1 MTTKLFGA
9 TTILTLALF
18 GAGAVLAQ
26 APDESQPPDQSQD
39 QAQDQSQAQGQ
50 MQQSAPPP
58 APAGAPDESQD
69 QSQSQG
75 QPQAQPGVARIS
87 MIRGDA
93 STQRGDSG
101 DWSAA
106 TVNQPLEAGDKI
118 STGANAQ
125 AEVQLDFADILRLD
139 QHAQANITALGNQ
152 QIQVQVAQGLVN
164 FSIFKHS
171 ESDVEIDTPNVAV
184 HPSQDEGSFRILVL
198 SDTETQV
205 IVRNG
210 QAEIS
215 TPQGSTHV
223 SKGQLITIDGTAQDA
238 QYKVTDAPDKDAFDS
253 WNESRDKQIQDA
265 QSWQHTD
272 PYYVGTQDLD
282 NNGSWVDSPDY
293 GQVWEPNVG
302 PGWAPYQ
309 DGQWVYEPYYG
320 WTWVSYEPWGWAP
333 YHYGRWFL
341 CDNSWAWWPGPVY
354 GGGFGFGGGWGRGGR
369 FGWGVGFGWGGFYR
383 PIWAPAYVSFFG
395 FGGGFGVGF
404 GFGSYGWL
412 PIGPGDRFFPWY
424 GGFGARFGFAD
435 VNRLGFRSGG
445 FAPLRAGGFST
456 LGGFAG
462 NDRLRGAIS
471 TVPADRF
478 GAGRVGVTP
487 ATRDMVR
494 QGSMITGR
502 MPVAPT
508 RASLSASGRAAN
520 PSTISSRADSQHFY
534 SVRQTAAVSR
544 SFDQTA
550 AAERQSIQQN
560 ARYGANNAV
569 NDQRGG
575 AQSSFSR
582 PGGAGSSSAPGGE
595 GWHRFGDSGSGN
607 ANERG
612 SSGAGNEGG
621 NRNTSPSYR
630 PGDGGSNGGN
640 RPAADTSGRGAGY
653 QQFSPSSRSES
664 GAYAGGNYA
673 RPSNT
678 SPSYRPPLNMHQ
690 PVVSRPN
697 ANYGG
702 GYGGGNYGRPS
713 YDGSSRG
720 GYNAPS
726 RSYSAPSRSYS
737 APSRSYSAPGGG
749 SRGGGYSGGGRS
761 SGGGGGGSRGGGGGS
776 HGGGGGHHR

>member
-1 MTTKLFGA
+1 MTTKLLGA
-9 TTILTLALF
+9 TTILSLALF
-18 GAGAVLAQ
+18 GAGAILAQ
-26 APDESQPPDQSQD
+26 GPDQSQAPDQSQD
-39 QAQDQSQAQGQ
+39 QAQDQGQ
-50 MQQSAPPP
+50 MQQSAPP
-58 APAGAPDESQD
+58 APNGAPDQSQD
-69 QSQSQG
+69 QSQPQSQG

-87 MIRGDA
+87 LIRGDA

-106 TVNQPLEAGDKI
+106 TINQPLEAGDKI

-139 QHAQANITALGNQ
+139 QHAQANIAALGNQ

-164 FSIFKHS
+164 FSIFNHS

-184 HPSQDEGSFRILVL
+184 HPSHNEGSFRVLVL

-210 QAEIS
+210 DAEIS

-223 SKGQLITIDGTAQDA
+223 TKGQMITIDGAGQAA
-238 QYKVTDAPDKDAFDS
+238 QYKVTDAPDKDSFDS
-253 WNESRDKQIQDA
+253 WNESRDRQIQDA

-282 NNGSWVDSPDY
+282 TNGNWVDDPGY
-293 GQVWEPNVG
+293 GQVWEPTVD

-309 DGQWVYEPYYG
+309 DGQWCYEPYYG

-341 CDNSWAWWPGPVY
+341 SGNSWAWWPGPVY
-354 GGGFGFGGGWGRGGR
+354 GGFGGWGGGFGRGGR
-369 FGWGVGFGWGGFYR
+369 FGWSVGFGWGGFYR

-424 GGFGARFGFAD
+424 GGYGGRFGFED
-435 VNRLGFRSGG
+435 VNHLGFHAGG
-445 FAPLRAGGFST
+445 FAPLRSGGFST
-456 LGGFAG
+456 LGFAG

-471 TVPADRF
+471 TVPANRF

-487 ATRDMVR
+487 ATREMVR
-494 QGSMITGR
+494 QGSRITGG

-508 RASLSASGRAAN
+508 HASLSASGRAAN

-534 SVRQTAAVSR
+534 SVRQTATVSR
-544 SFDQTA
+544 SFDQTSA
-550 AAERQSIQQN
+550 ADRQNIQSN
-560 ARYGANNAV
+560 AARFGANAGA
-569 NDQRGG
+569 NDARGG
-575 AQSSFSR
+575 AQSSFSH
-582 PGGAGSSSAPGGE
+582 SSAAAAATSGE
-595 GWHRFGDSGSGN
+595 GWHRFGDSGSGG
-607 ANERG
+607 ANQR
-612 SSGAGNEGG
+612 GAGNSSNDGG

-630 PGDGGSNGGN
+630 PSEGNGNSGGN
-640 RPAADTSGRGAGY
+640 RGTAETSGRGGPGY
-653 QQFSPSSRSES
+653 PQFSPSSRSET
-664 GAYAGGNYA
+664 GANAGNYA
-673 RPSNT
+673 RSSNT
-678 SPSYRPPLNMHQ
+678 SPSYRPPLNMRQ

-697 ANYGG
+697 SNYG
-702 GYGGGNYGRPS
+702 
-713 YDGSSRG
+713 GSSRG
-720 GYNAPS
+720 SYSQPS
-726 RSYSAPSRSYS
+726 RGSYSAPSRSYS
-737 APSRSYSAPGGG
+737 APSGG
-749 SRGGGYSGGGRS
+749 SRGYSGGGSAARS
-761 SGGGGGGSRGGGGGS
+761 SGGGGGGSHGGGGGGS

>member
-18 GAGAVLAQ
+18 GVGTVLAQ
-26 APDESQPPDQSQD
+26 APDDSQAPDQSQD
-39 QAQDQSQAQGQ
+39 QSQPQ
-50 MQQSAPPP
+50 MEQTAPP
-58 APAGAPDESQD
+58 APDQSQD
-69 QSQSQG
+69 QSQYPPQDQSQD
-75 QPQAQPGVARIS
+75 QSQPGVARIS
-87 MIRGDA
+87 VIRGDA

-125 AEVQLDFADILRLD
+125 AEVQLDFADVLRLD
-139 QHAQANITALGNQ
+139 QHAQANIAALGNQ
-152 QIQVQVAQGLVN
+152 QIQIQVAQGLVN

-184 HPSQDEGSFRILVL
+184 HPSHNEGSFRVEVI

-210 QAEIS
+210 DAEIS

-223 SKGQLITIDGTAQDA
+223 SKGQLITIQGSGQDA
-238 QYKVTDAPDKDAFDS
+238 QYKITDAPDKDAFDE
-253 WNESRDKQIQDA
+253 WNSDRDKQIQQA

-282 NNGSWVDSPDY
+282 NNGNWVDSPDY

-309 DGQWVYEPYYG
+309 DGQWVWEPYYG
-320 WTWVSYEPWGWAP
+320 WTWTSYEPWGWAP

-341 CDNSWAWWPGPVY
+341 CGDSWAWWPGPIY
-354 GGGFGFGGGWGRGGR
+354 GGFGGWGWGGR
-369 FGWGVGFGWGGFYR
+369 FGWGFGFGWGGFYR

-404 GFGSYGWL
+404 GRYGWL

-435 VNRLGFRSGG
+435 INHLGFRSGG

-456 LGGFAG
+456 LGFAG
-462 NDRLRGAIS
+462 NDRLRGALS
-471 TVPADRF
+471 TVPADHF
-478 GAGRVGVTP
+478 GAGRFNSTP
-487 ATRDMVR
+487 ASRDMIHE
-494 QGSMITGR
+494 GSMMTGR

-508 RASLSASGRAAN
+508 RASLSASGRAAD
-520 PSTISSRADSQHFY
+520 PSTISGHGDNQHFY
-534 SVRQTAAVSR
+534 SVHQTAGVSR

-550 AAERQSIQQN
+550 AAERQNIQSN
-560 ARYGANNAV
+560 ARFGANAGGNQA
-569 NDQRGG
+569 RGG
-575 AQSSFSR
+575 GQQSF
-582 PGGAGSSSAPGGE
+582 GSHPEGSAPANSGE
-595 GWHRFGDSGSGN
+595 GWHRFGDGGS
-607 ANERG
+607 
-612 SSGAGNEGG
+612 
-621 NRNTSPSYR
+621 
-630 PGDGGSNGGN
+630 SNGGGQRGSGYAGNDGDN
-640 RPAADTSGRGAGY
+640 RGAPDNSGRGNGY
-653 QQFSPSSRSES
+653 QQFTPSRPDN
-664 GAYAGGNYA
+664 GGYAGGGNSGRGNYA
-673 RPSNT
+673 PPSA
-678 SPSYRPPLNMHQ
+678 PSGSSRGYRPPLNMRQ

-697 ANYGG
+697 NSY
-702 GYGGGNYGRPS
+702 GGNYG
-713 YDGSSRG
+713 GSSRG
-720 GYNAPS
+720 YSAPSRSYNPPS
-726 RSYSAPSRSYS
+726 RSYSAPSGGRGGYS
-737 APSRSYSAPGGG
+737 GGGG
-749 SRGGGYSGGGRS
+749 SRGGG
-761 SGGGGGGSRGGGGGS
+761 GGGSRGGGGS

>member
-1 MTTKLFGA
+1 MTTKLLGA

-26 APDESQPPDQSQD
+26 APDESQAPDQSQD
-39 QAQDQSQAQGQ
+39 QAQAQDQ

-58 APAGAPDESQD
+58 GPPGAPDQSQD
-69 QSQSQG
+69 QSQPQG

-87 MIRGDA
+87 LIRGDA

-125 AEVQLDFADILRLD
+125 AEVQLDFADVLRLD
-139 QHAQANITALGNQ
+139 QHAQANIAALGNQ

-171 ESDVEIDTPNVAV
+171 ESDVEIDTPNVAI
-184 HPSQDEGSFRILVL
+184 HPSHDEGSFRILVL

-215 TPQGSTHV
+215 TPQGSTHL
-223 SKGQLITIDGTAQDA
+223 SKGQLITIEGAGQAA
-238 QYKVTDAPDKDAFDS
+238 QYKVTDAPDKDSFDT
-253 WNESRDKQIQDA
+253 WVEGRDRQIQDA
-265 QSWQHTD
+265 QSWQNTD

-293 GQVWEPNVG
+293 GQVWEPSVG

-341 CDNSWAWWPGPVY
+341 CGDSWAWWPGPVY
-354 GGGFGFGGGWGRGGR
+354 GGFGFGGGWGRGGR

-424 GGFGARFGFAD
+424 GGFGARYGFAD

-487 ATRDMVR
+487 ASRDMVR

-508 RASLSASGRAAN
+508 HASLSASGRAAN
-520 PSTISSRADSQHFY
+520 PSTISSHADSQRFY

-544 SFDQTA
+544 SFDQTS
-550 AAERQSIQQN
+550 AAERQNIQNN
-560 ARYGANNAV
+560 ARFGANAGAY
-569 NDQRGG
+569 DARGA
-575 AQSSFSR
+575 AQSSVASR
-582 PGGAGSSSAPGGE
+582 SGGSAAATSGE
-595 GWHRFGDSGSGN
+595 GWHRFSDSGSGN
-607 ANERG
+607 VSQRG
-612 SSGAGNEGG
+612 AGNAGNEGS

-630 PGDGGSNGGN
+630 PSQE
-640 RPAADTSGRGAGY
+640 Y
-653 QQFSPSSRSES
+653 SPSSRTET
-664 GAYAGGNYA
+664 GANAGGNYA

-678 SPSYRPPLNMHQ
+678 SPGYRPPLNMRQ
-690 PVVSRPN
+690 PVVSRPY
-697 ANYGG
+697 ASYGG
-702 GYGGGNYGRPS
+702 A
-713 YDGSSRG
+713 SRGG

-726 RSYSAPSRSYS
+726 RGSYSAPSRSYS
-737 APSRSYSAPGGG
+737 APSGGG
-749 SRGGGYSGGGRS
+749 RAPSGGGARS
-761 SGGGGGGSRGGGGGS
+761 SGGGGGGSRGGGGGGGS